1 MRKKIVFCVLVS
13 FMALTSYSQK
23 EDYNWL
29 LGDFNVQDSLY
40 KNKFMFN
47 DFGLSTIDT
56 IKSDANF
63 YITNSSISDSLG
75 NLLFYTNGRKIYNA
89 QHQVI
94 ENGDSLNFTPW
105 GWNLGQSFNHYSAN
119 QGVLILQKPNTNN
132 EWFMFHLRKDTLPF
146 IEFPN
151 DWSIIKGLMFSKIVI
166 SDSNDLKVVSKNIEL
181 IGDTM
186 FSGNLTACKHGN
198 GRDWWIF
205 ASEGKS
211 NCIYQLLLSPSGIQ
225 IFDTICEGLIGSL
238 YGDVGE
244 GVFSPNGELYI
255 KGSAL
260 NGIDIFDF
268 DRCSGNLLHIESIS
282 RINLFDTLVDPYF
295 YFRGAVCISP
305 NSRYLYTTTADS
317 SFRFDLNATNVA
329 STKQFFKNIPF
340 DSLSIYT
347 LSSMQLG
354 PDGRIYF
361 PNSITRKYHVM
372 NNPDA
377 EDIALIDLQV
387 NLPLLKNGSRDFP
400 NFPNYRL
407 GPLTGSACDTLGV
420 GIQEIKESFGFLV
433 KPNPASTYVEIDY
446 GNFPWQS
453 SSQAS
458 LHIYNLLGELV
469 YTQNLP
475 QYSGKR
481 ILDIQNF
488 ASGVYVLQ
496 INDNGNV
503 VGTEKLVVYR

>member
-1 MRKKIVFCVLVS
+1 MRNKLVICFLLS
-13 FMALTSYSQK
+13 FIAIKSYCQR

-29 LGDFNVQDSLY
+29 SGENYNQNLGDG
-40 KNKFMFN
+40 KNIFTFN
-47 DFGLSTIDT
+47 DIELINIDSIET
-56 IKSDANF
+56 DANF

-75 NLLFYTNGRKIYNA
+75 NLVFYTNGRKIYNA
-89 QHQVI
+89 QHLVI
-94 ENGDSLNFTPW
+94 ENGDSLNFNNWWQNQELINRNSYGLQQGTLILKDVIIDSVYHLFHLQLERYDDI
-105 GWNLGQSFNHYSAN
+105 NLNDSFTVDALLYTKVLLVDGESK
-119 QGVLILQKPNTNN
+119 VLIKNKQIINSP
-132 EWFMFHLRKDTLPF
+132 MFA
-146 IEFPN
+146 
-151 DWSIIKGLMFSKIVI
+151 
-166 SDSNDLKVVSKNIEL
+166 
-181 IGDTM
+181 
-186 FSGNLTACKHGN
+186 GNLTACRHGN
-198 GRDWWIF
+198 GRDWWIL

-211 NCIYQLLLSPSGIQ
+211 NCIYQMLLTHDTLVF
-225 IFDTICEGLIGSL
+225 FDTICSGMIAPN

-268 DRCSGNLLHIESIS
+268 DRCSGVLSHKLSIPKAS
-282 RINLFDTLVDPYF
+282 FMNPNRPVLDFIGKV
-295 YFRGAVCISP
+295 VVSP
-305 NSRYLYTTTADS
+305 NSKFLYTGPQDS
-317 SFRFDLNATNVA
+317 LLRFDLNATDIINSKELV
-329 STKQFFKNIPF
+329 SFINWNDTFPVGFVPTLLGSDGIIYN
-340 DSLSIYT
+340 SLATVPYYNT
-347 LSSMQLG
+347 L
-354 PDGRIYF
+354 
-361 PNSITRKYHVM
+361 
-372 NNPDA
+372 NNPDE
-377 EDIALIDLQV
+377 EDS
-387 NLPLLKNGSRDFP
+387 NLLNFDFLKPTPKNGSRTLGNFP
-400 NFPNYRL
+400 NFRL

-420 GIQEIKESFGFLV
+420 GIQEIKENFGFLV

-488 ASGVYVLQ
+488 AAGVYVLQ
-496 INDNGNV
+496 IKDNGNL

>member
-1 MRKKIVFCVLVS
+1 MKKITITFILLGIY
-13 FMALTSYSQK
+13 FFANAQK

-29 LGDFNVQDSLY
+29 SGDYDPNSNA
-40 KNKFMFN
+40 KNIFKFN
-47 DFGLSTIDT
+47 DLGLESIDT
-56 IKSDANF
+56 VVTDANF

-94 ENGDSLNFTPW
+94 ENGDSLNYNW
-105 GWNLGQSFNHYSAN
+105 YWNNSSFSNNYGLF
-119 QGVLILQKPNTNN
+119 QGCLILPDINKS
-132 EWFMFHLRKDTLPF
+132 DTLWYIF
-146 IEFPN
+146 H
-151 DWSIIKGLMFSKIVI
+151 SKIDTI
-166 SDSNDLKVVSKNIEL
+166 SPQLFLNEFYVANTLNLTQVVRRENGSLSIRSKNEI
-181 IGDTM
+181 IINDTM
-186 FSGNLTACKHGN
+186 FVGNLTACKHGN

-225 IFDTICEGLIGSL
+225 IFDTVCAGLQPLLFGA
-238 YGDVGE
+238 VGL
-244 GVFSPNGELYI
+244 GVFSPDGTKYI
-255 KGSAL
+255 KAEGI
-260 NGIDIFDF
+260 NGIDIYDF
-268 DRCSGNLLHIESIS
+268 DRCNGNLILKESIIRDS
-282 RINLFDTLVDPYF
+282 ILQNNALATVKFWGRI
-295 YFRGAVCISP
+295 AVSS
-305 NSRYLYTTTADS
+305 NSKYLYV
-317 SFRFDLNATNVA
+317 ATV
-329 STKQFFKNIPF
+329 
-340 DSLSIYT
+340 DSLYQFNLNSNSIVNSKE
-347 LSSMQLG
+347 LVRGLDWNSVVVDLEGFVHPILAS
-354 PDGRIYF
+354 DGRIYI
-361 PNSITRKYHVM
+361 SSDIVKHYHVI
-372 NNPDA
+372 NNPDTTFQYV
-377 EDIALIDLQV
+377 DLV
-387 NLPLLKNGSRDFP
+387 TKIPLLVKGSLGMP

-433 KPNPASTYVEIDY
+433 KPNPASTFVEIDY

-469 YTQNLP
+469 YSQNLP

-488 ASGVYVLQ
+488 VAGVYVLQ
-496 INDNGNV
+496 INDNGNL